1 MLNICTITSDIS
13 IVKGNLLENNQVGS
27 LIIIGTALIVIL
39 VLVLLFLAVFYQ
51 TYVLKMKRK
60 EAELLLKTSLESE
73 KNERQRIAADIHDG
87 VSGDLNAVR
96 NFISIL
102 LKIETNADKREM
114 FTEIN
119 NGVEAALEN
128 TRLVSYKLMPPL
140 LEKAGFVPALQD
152 YLDRINKTSEV
163 NFVLN
168 ANEFK
173 YEIPQDKAYELFRI
187 TQEFTSNMMK
197 YGKISICNILLQ
209 EVEDNYVLQI
219 EDDGIPYNFKEL
231 YATSKGAGLKNISSR
246 IKVIEANF
254 EQILQEKG
262 NKFVISVKK

>member
-1 MLNICTITSDIS
+1 
-13 IVKGNLLENNQVGS
+13 
-27 LIIIGTALIVIL
+27 
-39 VLVLLFLAVFYQ
+39 
-51 TYVLKMKRK
+51 MKRK

-102 LKIETNADKREM
+102 LRTETDADKKEM

-140 LEKAGFVPALQD
+140 LEKAGFVPAVQD
-152 YLDRINKTSEV
+152 YLDRINKTSEANFNLHV
-163 NFVLN
+163 NGF
-168 ANEFK
+168 A

-197 YGKISICNILLQ
+197 YGKISQCTIGLNDHAESFSLL
-209 EVEDNYVLQI
+209 I
-219 EDDGIPYNFKEL
+219 EDDGIPYNFKDL

-254 EQILQEKG
+254 EQIPQEKG
-262 NKFVISVKK
+262 NKFVLSVKK

>member
-1 MLNICTITSDIS
+1 
-13 IVKGNLLENNQVGS
+13 
-27 LIIIGTALIVIL
+27 
-39 VLVLLFLAVFYQ
+39 
-51 TYVLKMKRK
+51 MKRK

-87 VSGDLNAVR
+87 VSDDLNAVR
-96 NFISIL
+96 NFIAIL
-102 LKIETNADKREM
+102 LRTETDANKKEM
-114 FTEIN
+114 FSEIN

-140 LEKAGFVPALQD
+140 LEKSGFVSAVQD
-152 YLDRINKTSEV
+152 YLDRINKTSEA
-163 NFVLN
+163 NFELN
-168 ANEFK
+168 ANGFTYK
-173 YEIPQDKAYELFRI
+173 IPQDKAYELFRI

-197 YGKISICNILLQ
+197 YGNISKCTIRLNDSN
-209 EVEDNYVLQI
+209 ENYSLVI

-254 EQILQEKG
+254 EQIPQEKG
-262 NKFVISVKK
+262 NKFVLSVKK

>member
-1 MLNICTITSDIS
+1 M
-13 IVKGNLLENNQVGS
+13 ENSQVGS

-102 LKIETNADKREM
+102 LRTETDADKKEM

-140 LEKAGFVPALQD
+140 LEKAGFIPAVQD
-152 YLDRINKTSEV
+152 YLDRINKT
-163 NFVLN
+163 NN
-168 ANEFK
+168 ANFK
-173 YEIPQDKAYELFRI
+173 VDSTNFTYEIPQDKAYELFRI

-197 YGKISICNILLQ
+197 YGNISWCKISLFENT
-209 EVEDNYVLQI
+209 ENYSLHI

-231 YATSKGAGLKNISSR
+231 YSTSKGAGLKNISSR

-254 EQILQEKG
+254 EQFPQEKG
-262 NKFVISVKK
+262 NKFVLSVKK

>member
-1 MLNICTITSDIS
+1 MDSTSQA
-13 IVKGNLLENNQVGS
+13 GT
-27 LIIIGTALIVIL
+27 LIIIGTSLIVIL

-73 KNERQRIAADIHDG
+73 KKERQRIAADIHDG

-102 LKIETNADKREM
+102 LKTETDVDKKEM
-114 FTEIN
+114 FAEIN

-140 LEKAGFVPALQD
+140 LEKAGFAPALQD
-152 YLDRINKTSEV
+152 YLDRINKV
-163 NFVLN
+163 NEAKFELN
-168 ANEFK
+168 ANGFNF
-173 YEIPQDKAYELFRI
+173 EIPQDKAYELFRI
-187 TQEFTSNMMK
+187 SQEFTSNMMK
-197 YGKISICNILLQ
+197 YGNITKCTLSLNDSS
-209 EVEDNYVLQI
+209 EHYSLQI
-219 EDDGIPYNFKEL
+219 EEDGIPYNFKEM
-231 YATSKGAGLKNISSR
+231 YTTSKGAGLKNISSR
-246 IKVIEANF
+246 LKIIDANF
-254 EQILQEKG
+254 EQIPVEKG

>member
-1 MLNICTITSDIS
+1 MDS
-13 IVKGNLLENNQVGS
+13 NNQVS
-27 LIIIGTALIVIL
+27 TLIIIGTALIVIL

-102 LKIETNADKREM
+102 LKTETDADKKEM
-114 FTEIN
+114 FSEIN

-152 YLDRINKTSEV
+152 YLDRINKTNTA
-163 NFVLN
+163 NFELKTKDFN
-168 ANEFK
+168 F
-173 YEIPQDKAYELFRI
+173 EIPQDKAYELFRI
-187 TQEFTSNMMK
+187 MQEFTSNMMK
-197 YGKISICNILLQ
+197 YGEISLCTIALS
-209 EVEDNYVLQI
+209 DNSESYTLQI
-219 EDDGIPYNFKEL
+219 TEDGIPYNFKEL
-231 YATSKGAGLKNISSR
+231 YVTSKGAGLKNISSR

-254 EQILQEKG
+254 EQIPLEKG

>member
-1 MLNICTITSDIS
+1 M
-13 IVKGNLLENNQVGS
+13 ENNQVGS

-96 NFISIL
+96 NFIAIL
-102 LKIETNADKREM
+102 LRTETDVDKKEM
-114 FTEIN
+114 FSEIN

-140 LEKAGFVPALQD
+140 LEKAGFVPAVQD
-152 YLDRINKTSEV
+152 YLDRINKTSEA
-163 NFVLN
+163 NFELK
-168 ANEFK
+168 ANGFT
-173 YEIPQDKAYELFRI
+173 YEIPQDKAYELFRV

-197 YGKISICNILLQ
+197 YGNNSKCEI
-209 EVEDNYVLQI
+209 VLNDSNENFSLVI
-219 EDDGIPYNFKEL
+219 EDDGTPYNFKEL

-254 EQILQEKG
+254 EQIPQEKG
-262 NKFVISVKK
+262 NKFVLSVKK

>member
-1 MLNICTITSDIS
+1 M
-13 IVKGNLLENNQVGS
+13 ENNQVGS

-96 NFISIL
+96 NFIAIL
-102 LKIETNADKREM
+102 LRTETDADKKEM
-114 FTEIN
+114 FSEIN

-140 LEKAGFVPALQD
+140 LEKAGFVPAVQD
-152 YLDRINKTSEV
+152 YLDRINKTSEANFDLHV
-163 NFVLN
+163 NGFD
-168 ANEFK
+168 

-197 YGKISICNILLQ
+197 YGKISQCTIALNDNSESYSLL
-209 EVEDNYVLQI
+209 I

-246 IKVIEANF
+246 IKVIDASF
-254 EQILQEKG
+254 EQIPQEKG
-262 NKFVISVKK
+262 NKFVLSVKK

>member
-1 MLNICTITSDIS
+1 
-13 IVKGNLLENNQVGS
+13 
-27 LIIIGTALIVIL
+27 
-39 VLVLLFLAVFYQ
+39 
-51 TYVLKMKRK
+51 MKRK

-96 NFISIL
+96 NFIAIL
-102 LKIETNADKREM
+102 LRTETDADKKEM
-114 FTEIN
+114 FSEIN

-140 LEKAGFVPALQD
+140 LEKAGFVPAVRD
-152 YLDRINKTSEV
+152 YLDRINKTSEANFELNV
-163 NFVLN
+163 NGF
-168 ANEFK
+168 A

-197 YGKISICNILLQ
+197 YGNISKCEIGLNDSN
-209 EVEDNYVLQI
+209 ENYSLVI
-219 EDDGIPYNFKEL
+219 EDDGIPYNFKEMF
-231 YATSKGAGLKNISSR
+231 AVSKGAGLKNISSR

-254 EQILQEKG
+254 EQIPQEKG
-262 NKFVISVKK
+262 NKFVLSVKK

>member
-1 MLNICTITSDIS
+1 M
-13 IVKGNLLENNQVGS
+13 ENNQVGS

-96 NFISIL
+96 NFIAIL
-102 LKIETNADKREM
+102 LRTETDADKKEM
-114 FTEIN
+114 FSEIN

-140 LEKAGFVPALQD
+140 LEKAGFVPAVQD
-152 YLDRINKTSEV
+152 YLDRINKTSEA
-163 NFVLN
+163 NFELK
-168 ANEFK
+168 ANGFT
-173 YEIPQDKAYELFRI
+173 YEIPHDKAYELFRI

-197 YGKISICNILLQ
+197 YGNISKCNISLNDDSENFSLL
-209 EVEDNYVLQI
+209 I
-219 EDDGIPYNFKEL
+219 EDDGTPYNFKEL

-246 IKVIEANF
+246 IKVIDADF
-254 EQILQEKG
+254 EQIPQEKG
-262 NKFVISVKK
+262 NKFVLSVKK

>member
-1 MLNICTITSDIS
+1 
-13 IVKGNLLENNQVGS
+13 
-27 LIIIGTALIVIL
+27 
-39 VLVLLFLAVFYQ
+39 
-51 TYVLKMKRK
+51 
-60 EAELLLKTSLESE
+60 
-73 KNERQRIAADIHDG
+73 
-87 VSGDLNAVR
+87 R

-102 LKIETNADKREM
+102 LKIETDVDKREM

-128 TRLVSYKLMPPL
+128 TRLVSYKLMTPL

-152 YLDRINKTSEV
+152 YLDRINK
-163 NFVLN
+163 
-168 ANEFK
+168 ANEASFELQVNGFA

-197 YGKISICNILLQ
+197 YGNISKCIIGINDDSESYSLI
-209 EVEDNYVLQI
+209 I
-219 EDDGIPYNFKEL
+219 EDDGISYNFKEL

-254 EQILQEKG
+254 EQIPLEKG

>member
-1 MLNICTITSDIS
+1 MDS
-13 IVKGNLLENNQVGS
+13 NNQVS
-27 LIIIGTALIVIL
+27 TLIIIGTALIVIL

-102 LKIETNADKREM
+102 LKTETDADKKEM
-114 FTEIN
+114 FSEIN

-152 YLDRINKTSEV
+152 YLDRINKTNTA
-163 NFVLN
+163 NFELKTKDFN
-168 ANEFK
+168 F
-173 YEIPQDKAYELFRI
+173 EIPQDKAYELFRI
-187 TQEFTSNMMK
+187 MQEFTSNMMK
-197 YGKISICNILLQ
+197 YGEISLCTIALS
-209 EVEDNYVLQI
+209 DNSENYTLQI
-219 EDDGIPYNFKEL
+219 TEDGIPYNFKEL

-254 EQILQEKG
+254 EQIPLEKG

>member
-1 MLNICTITSDIS
+1 MDS
-13 IVKGNLLENNQVGS
+13 NNQVS
-27 LIIIGTALIVIL
+27 TLIIIGTALIVIL

-102 LKIETNADKREM
+102 LKMETDANKKEM
-114 FTEIN
+114 FSEIN

-152 YLDRINKTSEV
+152 YLDRINKTNTA
-163 NFVLN
+163 NFELKTKDFN
-168 ANEFK
+168 F
-173 YEIPQDKAYELFRI
+173 EIPQDKAYELFRI
-187 TQEFTSNMMK
+187 MQEFTSNMMK
-197 YGKISICNILLQ
+197 YGEISLCTIALS
-209 EVEDNYVLQI
+209 DNSENYTLQI
-219 EDDGIPYNFKEL
+219 TEDGIPYNFKEL
-231 YATSKGAGLKNISSR
+231 YVTSKGAGLKNISSR

-254 EQILQEKG
+254 EQIPLEKG

>member
-1 MLNICTITSDIS
+1 MDS
-13 IVKGNLLENNQVGS
+13 NNQVS
-27 LIIIGTALIVIL
+27 TLIIIGTALIVIL

-102 LKIETNADKREM
+102 LKTETDADKKEM
-114 FTEIN
+114 FSEIN

-152 YLDRINKTSEV
+152 YLDRINKTNTA
-163 NFVLN
+163 NFELKAKDFN
-168 ANEFK
+168 F
-173 YEIPQDKAYELFRI
+173 EIPQDKAYELFRI
-187 TQEFTSNMMK
+187 MQEFTSNMMK
-197 YGKISICNILLQ
+197 YGEISLCTIALS
-209 EVEDNYVLQI
+209 DNSENYTLQI
-219 EDDGIPYNFKEL
+219 TEDGISYNFKEL

-254 EQILQEKG
+254 EQIPLEKG

>member
-1 MLNICTITSDIS
+1 M
-13 IVKGNLLENNQVGS
+13 ENNQVGS

-102 LKIETNADKREM
+102 MRTETDADKKEM
-114 FTEIN
+114 FSEIN

-140 LEKAGFVPALQD
+140 LEKAGFVPAVKD
-152 YLDRINKTSEV
+152 YLDRINKANEASFE
-163 NFVLN
+163 LN
-168 ANEFK
+168 ANGFT

-197 YGKISICNILLQ
+197 YGNISKCLIGLNDTY
-209 EVEDNYVLQI
+209 EDYSLII

-231 YATSKGAGLKNISSR
+231 YASSKGAGLKNISSR

-254 EQILQEKG
+254 EQIPQEKG
-262 NKFVISVKK
+262 NKFVLSVKK